1 MRFAV
6 APPSLRP
13 PDCPCPPPLPCARAA
28 DHVALLQPGATVVV
42 RNSIVAL
49 RGTEL
54 VLRVDQVGAR
64 SGRWCGVRE
73 GRGGGG
79 ASVRAP
85 PLAPTRAVPSARSS
99 ASCRRTPTA

>member
-1 MRFAV
+1 MCIAV

-13 PDCPCPPPLPCARAA
+13 PDCPLPPPLPCARAA

-64 SGRWCGVRE
+64 SGRWCG
-73 GRGGGG
+73 GGGGG
-79 ASVRAP
+79 ACVRAP
-85 PLAPTRAVPSARSS
+85 LLALTRAVPPARSS